1 MSSKGENKKAK
12 AISMPRTVHLSR
24 KENFWTVRTK
34 AGPFNKETSVALGIV
49 IRDFAKVAKTMK
61 EVKHLLSKSEVKVNG
76 VVRTDH
82 QFPIGLFDVIAVT
95 KQKLFFRV
103 VLDDKQRLIIKS
115 MDAESKEKI
124 SKVTNKVM
132 TTKGIQLTTNDGRT
146 YYGVKAN
153 VGDSLKIKLPEGKVE
168 SVLEFKDGMIAYLT
182 KGANCSKVAT
192 IKEIVPATQRRDKLV
207 KLAEGKEEFETT
219 AVNVVV
225 VGKAKAEI
233 EGLN

>member
-1 MSSKGENKKAK
+1 MSNKGENKKAK
-12 AISMPRTVHLSR
+12 AISMPRTVHVSR

-49 IRDFAKVAKTMK
+49 LRDYAKLVKTMK
-61 EVKHLLSKSEVKVNG
+61 EVKHILNSKEVKVNG
-76 VVRTDH
+76 ITRESH
-82 QFPIGLFDVIAVT
+82 QFPVGLFDVISIT
-95 KQKLFFRV
+95 KQKVFFRV
-103 VLDDKQRLIIKS
+103 LLDDKQRLILKQMS
-115 MDAESKEKI
+115 EDSNEKI

-132 TTKGIQLTTNDGRT
+132 NSKGIQLTTNDGRT

-168 SVLEFKDGMIAYLT
+168 SVLEFKEGMAAYLT

-207 KLAEGKEEFETT
+207 KFIDGKEEFETT
-219 AVNVVV
+219 AVNVMV
-225 VGKAKAEI
+225 VGKTKAEI